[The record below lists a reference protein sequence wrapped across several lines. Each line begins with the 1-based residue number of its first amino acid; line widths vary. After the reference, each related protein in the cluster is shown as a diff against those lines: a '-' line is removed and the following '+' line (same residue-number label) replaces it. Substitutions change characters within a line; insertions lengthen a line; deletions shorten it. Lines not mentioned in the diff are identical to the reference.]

1 MATRA
6 PPRDPGGVVRIV
18 KVETIRNAA
27 LPNSLWVQIHTEDG
41 LIGLGET
48 FYLPGAVEA
57 VIHDLIAAFLL
68 GRSDCE
74 IESIWDQVFSYC
86 NFFGYA
92 GAEMR
97 ALSAID
103 IALWDAMGQRTG
115 QPIYNLLGGAVRDNI
130 PIYNTCVDSEEYDD
144 GEAFMNRP
152 AELARDLLSQ
162 DIKAMKIWPWDRFA
176 PKLKSTA
183 IWGLAGYSAMGPSG
197 SFISARDLDAGL
209 NIVKAIRDAVGRDME
224 IIIEGHS
231 RWDLNCAIRIGKA
244 LEPYDVLWMEDM
256 MKPDSV
262 TDLSRLVSETRVPQ
276 SVSERLFTRY
286 AYRQVLEAR
295 AAHVIMPD
303 LIWTGGITEGRK
315 IAVLADCFHLP
326 IAPHDCTGLVTIFA
340 NLHICASSTNAMLLE
355 SVRGFYHGWYKWV
368 YATNVQIEAGYASF
382 PTVPGLGTR
391 LKPEFLADPR
401 TSIRVSIPDAR
412 TSDYAVPV

>member
-1 MATRA
+1 
-6 PPRDPGGVVRIV
+6 VRII
-18 KVETIRNAA
+18 KVETIRNAD
-27 LPNSLWVQIHTEDG
+27 LLNVLWVQLHTEDG

-57 VIHDLIAAFLL
+57 VIHDLIASFVL
-68 GRSDCE
+68 GRSACE

-103 IALWDAMGQRTG
+103 IALWDLFGQRSG
-115 QPIYNLLGGAVRDNI
+115 RPIYELLGGSVRDTI
-130 PIYNTCVDSEEYDD
+130 PVYNSCVDTELHDD
-144 GEAFMNRP
+144 GEAFLNRP
-152 AELARDLLSQ
+152 AALAKDLLSEG
-162 DIKAMKIWPWDRFA
+162 IKAMKIWPWDRFA

-183 IWGLAGYSAMGPSG
+183 IWGPAGFTAMGPSG
-197 SFISARDLDAGL
+197 SYISARDIDLGL
-209 NIVKAIRDAVGRDME
+209 NIVKAIRDAVGKDIE

-231 RWDLNCAIRIGKA
+231 RWDLNCAVRIAKA

-262 TDLSRLVSETRVPQ
+262 ADLSRLVCETRVPQ
-276 SVSERLFTRY
+276 AVSERLFTRY

-315 IAVLADCFHLP
+315 IAILADTYHLP
-326 IAPHDCTGLVTIFA
+326 IAPHDCTGLVTLFA
-340 NLHICASSTNAMLLE
+340 NLHLCASSTNAMLLE
-355 SVRGFYHGWYKWV
+355 CVRGFYRGYYKSV
-368 YATNVQIEAGYASF
+368 YTNNIEIEQGQATF
-382 PTVPGLGTR
+382 PTRPGLGTQ
-391 LKPEFLADPR
+391 LKPEFLRAPR
-401 TSIRVSIPDAR
+401 TSIR
-412 TSDYAVPV
+412 TSEFSPASLGAEIEA

>member
-1 MATRA
+1 M
-6 PPRDPGGVVRIV
+6 RIV
-18 KVETIRNAA
+18 KVETIRNTT
-27 LPNSLWVQIHTEDG
+27 LPNVLWVQVHSEDG
-41 LIGLGET
+41 IVGLGET

-57 VIHDLIAAFLL
+57 VIHDLIAAFVL
-68 GRSDCE
+68 GRSECE

-97 ALSAID
+97 ALSALD
-103 IALWDAMGQRTG
+103 IALWDVLGQKSG
-115 QPIYNLLGGAVRDNI
+115 QPIFNLLGGMVRDTI
-130 PIYNTCVDSEEYDD
+130 PIYNTCVDTEVHKD
-144 GEAFMNRP
+144 GEAFLNRP
-152 AELARDLLSQ
+152 AELARDLLSEGIQ
-162 DIKAMKIWPWDRFA
+162 AMKIWPWDRFA
-176 PKLKSTA
+176 PSLRSTA
-183 IWGLAGYSAMGPSG
+183 ISGPAGYSAIGPSG
-197 SFISARDLDAGL
+197 SFISARDLDTGL
-209 NIVKAIRDAVGRDME
+209 NIVKAIRDAVGKEIE

-231 RWDLNCAIRIGKA
+231 RWDLNCAVRIGKA

-262 TDLSRLVSETRVPQ
+262 ADLSRLVTETRVPQ

-286 AYRQVLEAR
+286 AYRQVLEAH

-303 LIWTGGITEGRK
+303 LVWTGGITEGRK
-315 IAVLADCFHLP
+315 IAVLADTFHLP

-355 SVRGFYHGWYKWV
+355 CVRGFYRGWYEVV
-368 YATNVQIEAGYASF
+368 YTNNVEIEGGQASF

-401 TSIRVSIPDAR
+401 TSIRVSAE
-412 TSDYAVPV
+412 TAVTV

>member
-1 MATRA
+1 M
-6 PPRDPGGVVRIV
+6 RII
-18 KVETIRNAA
+18 KVETIRNAD
-27 LPNSLWVQIHTEDG
+27 LLNVLWVQLHTEDG

-57 VIHDLIAAFLL
+57 VIHDLIASFVL
-68 GRSDCE
+68 GRSACE

-103 IALWDAMGQRTG
+103 IALWDLFGQRSG
-115 QPIYNLLGGAVRDNI
+115 RPIYELLGGSVRDTI
-130 PIYNTCVDSEEYDD
+130 PVYNSCVDTELHDD
-144 GEAFMNRP
+144 GDAFLNRP
-152 AELARDLLSQ
+152 AALAKDLLSEG
-162 DIKAMKIWPWDRFA
+162 IKAMKIWPWDRFA

-183 IWGLAGYSAMGPSG
+183 IWGPAGFTAMGPSG
-197 SFISARDLDAGL
+197 SYISARDIDLGL
-209 NIVKAIRDAVGRDME
+209 NIVKAIRDAVGKDIE

-231 RWDLNCAIRIGKA
+231 RWDLNCAVRIAKA
-244 LEPYDVLWMEDM
+244 LEPYEVLWMEDM

-262 TDLSRLVSETRVPQ
+262 ADLSRLVGETRVPQ
-276 SVSERLFTRY
+276 AVSERLFTRY

-315 IAVLADCFHLP
+315 IAILADTYHLP
-326 IAPHDCTGLVTIFA
+326 IAPHDCTGLVTLFA
-340 NLHICASSTNAMLLE
+340 NLHLCASSTNAMLLE
-355 SVRGFYHGWYKWV
+355 CVRGFYRGYYKSV
-368 YATNVQIEAGYASF
+368 YTNNIEIEQGQASF
-382 PTVPGLGTR
+382 PTRPGLGTQ
-391 LKPEFLADPR
+391 LKPEFLRAPR
-401 TSIRVSIPDAR
+401 TSIR
-412 TSDYAVPV
+412 TSEFSPASVGA

>member
-1 MATRA
+1 
-6 PPRDPGGVVRIV
+6 VRIV
-18 KVETIRNAA
+18 KVETIRNTA
-27 LPNSLWVQIHTEDG
+27 LPNVLWVQVHTEDG

-57 VIHDLIAAFLL
+57 VIHDLIAAFIL
-68 GRSDCE
+68 GRPDCE

-103 IALWDAMGQRTG
+103 IALWDAMGQRIG
-115 QPIYNLLGGAVRDNI
+115 QPIYNLLGGAVRDTI
-130 PIYNTCVDSEEYDD
+130 PIYNTCVDSEAYDD
-144 GEAFMNRP
+144 GEAFINRP

-162 DIKAMKIWPWDRFA
+162 DIRAMKIWPWDRFA

-183 IWGLAGYSAMGPSG
+183 ICGPAGYSAMGPSG
-197 SFISARDLDAGL
+197 SFISSRDLDAGL

-262 TDLSRLVSETRVPQ
+262 ADLSRLVSETRVPQ

-355 SVRGFYHGWYKWV
+355 SVRGFYKGWYKWV
-368 YATNVQIEAGYASF
+368 YATNVQIEAGHALF
-382 PTVPGLGTR
+382 PTAPGLGTR

-412 TSDYAVPV
+412 TSDHAVPV

>member
-1 MATRA
+1 M
-6 PPRDPGGVVRIV
+6 RIV
-18 KVETIRNAA
+18 KVETIRNSA
-27 LPNSLWVQIHTEDG
+27 LPNILWVQVHSDDG
-41 LIGLGET
+41 IVGLGET

-57 VIHDLIAAFLL
+57 VIHDLIAAFVL
-68 GRSDCE
+68 GRSGYE

-97 ALSAID
+97 ALSALD
-103 IALWDAMGQRTG
+103 IALWDAVGQKSG
-115 QPIYNLLGGAVRDNI
+115 QPIFNLLGGKVRDSI
-130 PIYNTCVDSEEYDD
+130 PVYNTCVDSEVYMD
-144 GEAFMNRP
+144 GEAFLNRP

-162 DIKAMKIWPWDRFA
+162 GIQAMKIWPWDRFA
-176 PKLKSTA
+176 PKLKSMAVTGPAGYTA
-183 IWGLAGYSAMGPSG
+183 IGPSG
-197 SFISARDLDAGL
+197 SFISARDVDAGL
-209 NIVKAIRDAVGRDME
+209 NIVKAIRDAVGKDIE

-262 TDLSRLVSETRVPQ
+262 ADLSRLVSETRVPQ

-315 IAVLADCFHLP
+315 IAVLADTFHLP
-326 IAPHDCTGLVTIFA
+326 ITPHDCTGLVTIFA
-340 NLHICASSTNAMLLE
+340 NLHICASSTNAILLE
-355 SVRGFYHGWYKWV
+355 CVRGFYRGWYTKV
-368 YATNVQIEAGYASF
+368 YTNNVEIEGGKASF
-382 PTVPGLGTR
+382 PAVPGLGTR
-391 LKPEFLADPR
+391 LKPEFLADPQ
-401 TSIRVSIPDAR
+401 TSVRASAE
-412 TSDYAVPV
+412 TAVTI

>member
-1 MATRA
+1 
-6 PPRDPGGVVRIV
+6 VRII
-18 KVETIRNAA
+18 KVETIRNAD
-27 LPNSLWVQIHTEDG
+27 LLNVLWVQLHTEDG

-57 VIHDLIAAFLL
+57 VIHDLIASFVL
-68 GRSDCE
+68 GRSACE

-103 IALWDAMGQRTG
+103 IALWDLFGQRSG
-115 QPIYNLLGGAVRDNI
+115 RPIYELLGGSVRDTI
-130 PIYNTCVDSEEYDD
+130 PVYNSCVDTELYDD
-144 GEAFMNRP
+144 GEAFLNRP
-152 AELARDLLSQ
+152 AALAKDLLSEG
-162 DIKAMKIWPWDRFA
+162 IKAMKIWPWDRFA

-183 IWGLAGYSAMGPSG
+183 IWGPAGFTAMGPSG
-197 SFISARDLDAGL
+197 SYISARNIELGL
-209 NIVKAIRDAVGRDME
+209 NIVKVIRDAVGKDIE

-231 RWDLNCAIRIGKA
+231 RWDLNCAVRIAKA
-244 LEPYDVLWMEDM
+244 LEPYEVLWMEDM

-262 TDLSRLVSETRVPQ
+262 ADLSRLVSETRVPQ
-276 SVSERLFTRY
+276 AVSERLFTRY

-315 IAVLADCFHLP
+315 IAILADTYHLP
-326 IAPHDCTGLVTIFA
+326 IAPHDCTGLVTLFA
-340 NLHICASSTNAMLLE
+340 NLHLCASSTNAMLLE
-355 SVRGFYHGWYKWV
+355 CVRGFYRGYYKSV
-368 YATNVQIEAGYASF
+368 YTNNIEIEQGQASF
-382 PTVPGLGTR
+382 PTRPGLGTQ
-391 LKPEFLADPR
+391 LKPEFLRAPR
-401 TSIRVSIPDAR
+401 TSIR
-412 TSDYAVPV
+412 TSEFSPPSVVG

>member
-1 MATRA
+1 
-6 PPRDPGGVVRIV
+6 VRII
-18 KVETIRNAA
+18 KVETIRNAD
-27 LPNSLWVQIHTEDG
+27 LLNVLWVQLHTEDG

-57 VIHDLIAAFLL
+57 VIHDLIASFVL
-68 GRSDCE
+68 GRSACE

-103 IALWDAMGQRTG
+103 IALWDLFGQRSG
-115 QPIYNLLGGAVRDNI
+115 RPIYELLGGSVRDTI
-130 PIYNTCVDSEEYDD
+130 PVYNSCVDSELHDD
-144 GEAFMNRP
+144 GDAFLNRP
-152 AELARDLLSQ
+152 AALAKDLLSEG
-162 DIKAMKIWPWDRFA
+162 IKAMKIWPWDRFA

-183 IWGLAGYSAMGPSG
+183 IWGPAGFTAMGPSG
-197 SFISARDLDAGL
+197 SYISARDIDLGL
-209 NIVKAIRDAVGRDME
+209 NIVKAIRDAVGKDIE

-231 RWDLNCAIRIGKA
+231 RWDLNCAVRIAKA
-244 LEPYDVLWMEDM
+244 LEPYEVLWMEDM

-262 TDLSRLVSETRVPQ
+262 ADLSRLVGETRVPQ
-276 SVSERLFTRY
+276 AVSERLFTRY

-315 IAVLADCFHLP
+315 IAILADTYHLP
-326 IAPHDCTGLVTIFA
+326 IAPHDCTGLVTLFA
-340 NLHICASSTNAMLLE
+340 NLHLCASSTNAMLLE
-355 SVRGFYHGWYKWV
+355 CVRGFYRGYYKSV
-368 YATNVQIEAGYASF
+368 YTNNIEIEQGQASF
-382 PTVPGLGTR
+382 PTRPGLGTQ
-391 LKPEFLADPR
+391 LKPEFLRAPR
-401 TSIRVSIPDAR
+401 TSIR
-412 TSDYAVPV
+412 TSEFSPASVGA

>member
-1 MATRA
+1 M
-6 PPRDPGGVVRIV
+6 RIV
-18 KVETIRNAA
+18 KVETIRNTA
-27 LPNSLWVQIHTEDG
+27 LPQVLWVQIHTEDG

-48 FYLPGAVEA
+48 FYLPGAVGA
-57 VIHDLIAAFLL
+57 VIHDLIAAFIL
-68 GRSDCE
+68 GQSEFD

-103 IALWDAMGQRTG
+103 IALWDILGQRTG
-115 QPIYNLLGGAVRDNI
+115 QPVYNLLGGKVRDNI
-130 PIYNTCVDSEEYDD
+130 PIYNTCVDGDNYDD
-144 GEAFMNRP
+144 AEAFLNRP

-176 PKLKSTA
+176 PGLRSVA
-183 IWGLAGYSAMGPSG
+183 SWGPAGQSAMGPSG
-197 SFISARDLDAGL
+197 TWISSRDLDAGL
-209 NIVKAIRDAVGRDME
+209 SIVKAIRDAVGRDME

-262 TDLSRLVSETRVPQ
+262 ADLSRLVSETRVPQ

-315 IAVLADCFHLP
+315 IAILADSFHLP

-340 NLHICASSTNAMLLE
+340 NLHICASSTNSMILE
-355 SVRGFYHGWYKWV
+355 TVRGFYRGWYSWV
-368 YATNVQIEAGYASF
+368 YATNVEIEKGYASF
-382 PTVPGLGTR
+382 PTIPGLGTQ

-401 TSIRVSIPDAR
+401 TSIRVTTPDNAIR
-412 TSDYAVPV
+412 

>member
-1 MATRA
+1 
-6 PPRDPGGVVRIV
+6 VRIV
-18 KVETIRNAA
+18 KVETIRNPA
-27 LPNSLWVQIHTEDG
+27 LPNVLWVQVHSEDG

-57 VIHDLIAAFLL
+57 VIHDLIAAFVL
-68 GRSDCE
+68 GRSCYE

-97 ALSAID
+97 ALSALD
-103 IALWDAMGQRTG
+103 IALWDVLGQRSG
-115 QPIYNLLGGAVRDNI
+115 QPLYNLLGGMVRDRI
-130 PIYNTCVDSEEYDD
+130 PVYNTCVDSEVHRD
-144 GEAFMNRP
+144 GEAFLNRP
-152 AELARDLLSQ
+152 AELARDLLSEG
-162 DIKAMKIWPWDRFA
+162 IKAMKIWPWDRFA
-176 PKLKSTA
+176 PMMKSA
-183 IWGLAGYSAMGPSG
+183 AVCGPAGFTAMGPSG

-209 NIVKAIRDAVGRDME
+209 DTVKAIRDAVGKDIE

-262 TDLSRLVSETRVPQ
+262 TDLSRLVHETRVPQ

-286 AYRQVLEAR
+286 AFRQVLEAR

-303 LIWTGGITEGRK
+303 LIWTGGITEGKK
-315 IAVLADCFHLP
+315 IAVLADSFHLP
-326 IAPHDCTGLVTIFA
+326 IAPHDCTGLVTLFA

-355 SVRGFYHGWYKWV
+355 CVRGFYRGWYKWV
-368 YATNVQIEAGYASF
+368 YTDNIEIEEGHASF
-382 PTVPGLGTR
+382 PTLPGLGTR

-401 TSIRVSIPDAR
+401 TSVRVSVPADAVV
-412 TSDYAVPV
+412 TV